1 MFSGISPLSVTET
14 SPVTGTA
21 TILAAAKSKPVTKP
35 KKKATK
41 SHFPNMFRA
50 GKQSSQA
57 DVDDLLY
64 LNTQLTGKYFNYV
77 LYIPNI
83 YSMYVIYVYTLYV
96 YYLSVVI

>member
-77 LYIPNI
+77 LYIL
-83 YSMYVIYVYTLYV
+83 YSMYVIYVCTLCV